1 MGVPP
6 LLDTSPLLL
15 ETCNGT
21 LQTPAPSP
29 DRNVTFVHFLIMKL
43 MGVEIEAEYGGTN
56 STFFSSILV
65 IEELAKVD
73 ASIAVPCDIQNTL
86 NNRLIRQHGT
96 EEQKNTYLPMLATTT
111 VEYFLII
118 QLNGPWLQ
126 LLISGYLASYLHSF
140 CVPQL
145 SSFCLS
151 EPEAGSDAFSMKTV
165 AEQKGDYFLINGN
178 KCWISNSAEAG
189 LFLLFANAAPEKVY
203 SQLIWETRIYLTL
216 YFV

>member
-1 MGVPP
+1 M
-6 LLDTSPLLL
+6 
-15 ETCNGT
+15 
-21 LQTPAPSP
+21 
-29 DRNVTFVHFLIMKL
+29 
-43 MGVEIEAEYGGTN
+43 
-56 STFFSSILV
+56 
-65 IEELAKVD
+65 
-73 ASIAVPCDIQNTL
+73 
-86 NNRLIRQHGT
+86 
-96 EEQKNTYLPMLATTT
+96 
-111 VEYFLII
+111 
-118 QLNGPWLQ
+118 PWLQ

-140 CVPQL
+140 CFPQL

-203 SQLIWETRIYLTL
+203 SQLFIWETRIYLTL